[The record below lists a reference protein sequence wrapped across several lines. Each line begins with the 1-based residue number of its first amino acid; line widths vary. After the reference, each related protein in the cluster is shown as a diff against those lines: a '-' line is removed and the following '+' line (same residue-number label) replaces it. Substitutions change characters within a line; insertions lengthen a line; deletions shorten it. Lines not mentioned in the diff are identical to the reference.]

1 MQLTEQTIL
10 LIHSPC
16 SALKIGGGG
25 EWMWNYH
32 PQKKKDTRKRKI
44 FPYSTPRQ
52 NILVIFPKKHTKK
65 QTTHASRYIY
75 LFGLFWSTTTTYPV
89 FENKRN
95 KISINFSVVTKAG
108 QKRLGKEEHELR
120 EKWDTK
126 LSSVVC
132 SSSSQSQNFQ
142 HPWLYSMG
150 RQVERNDVIQNKI
163 YTISSSLHEHMSAS
177 HWPTKP

>member
-44 FPYSTPRQ
+44 FTYSTPRQ
-52 NILVIFPKKHTKK
+52 NILVIFPKKHTKQ
-65 QTTHASRYIY
+65 QTPHATRYIY
-75 LFGLFWSTTTTYPV
+75 LLGLFWRTTTTYPV

-163 YTISSSLHEHMSAS
+163 YTISRSLHEHKSA
-177 HWPTKP
+177 